1 MNEKTLNTLNY
12 FDVKN
17 LIKSY
22 CVSEL
27 GKKLIDE
34 IKPSN
39 NINQVKHLLQEATEA
54 RTLIDNS
61 YSIPLKGIA
70 NISGIIEKL
79 EKEAILE
86 IDDLNKVADFL
97 NGCKAIKKFFE
108 NKETY
113 AKNLTSYCANITL
126 MPEIVEQIN
135 NSIKGNSIN
144 SDATKELKKIRKH
157 IDICESKIK
166 EKLDKFIKNSINK
179 EFIQDAIIVQRNGK
193 YTIPIISTYKN
204 KVDGT
209 IVDYSQKGTTLYL
222 EPSTIQKHSTE
233 LDILF
238 VEEQVEIYKILS
250 EISNQIYENLY
261 SLNLNIDIISKY
273 DMIFAKGKFSANT
286 KGISPK
292 LNNAGRINIV
302 NGVHPLI
309 NNFQPL
315 NFSIADTY
323 RALVITGPNAG
334 GKTIVLKTVG
344 LLTLMTMSGFH
355 ISASMDTEIS
365 LFQNIFV
372 DIGDNQS
379 IENSLSTFSS
389 HMQNLSYILE
399 KSNHHTLT
407 LLDEIGSGTEPNEGA
422 GLGIAILEELYK
434 KGVIIIA
441 TTHYGEIKSFSEQH
455 QGFENAAME
464 YRDKTLEPLY
474 KLKIGKSGD
483 SNAFYIAQKMGIPE
497 HIRLKALSYIETK
510 IYDLSL
516 INESKIVKYT
526 DFTQD
531 EVKNTY
537 SYAIGDRVKVLDNDK
552 IGLVYKTISS
562 KNQIDVFVENEIIS
576 VHEKRLQLLAKATDL
591 YPHDYDLNSL
601 FTSFKERKLE
611 HDIERGSKK
620 GLKKL
625 FKETSSIN

>member
-17 LIKSY
+17 IIKSY

-34 IKPSN
+34 ISPSN
-39 NINQVKHLLQEATEA
+39 NINQVKHQLQETTEA

-61 YSIPLKGIA
+61 YAIPLKGIA

-86 IDDLNKVADFL
+86 IEDLNKVADFL

-108 NKETY
+108 NKEVY

-135 NSIKGNSIN
+135 NTIKGNSIN
-144 SDATKELKKIRKH
+144 SDATKELKKIRRH
-157 IDICESKIK
+157 IDICEGKIK

-179 EFIQDAIIVQRNGK
+179 EFIQDTIIVQRNGK
-193 YTIPIISTYKN
+193 YTIPIISAYKN
-204 KVDGT
+204 RVDGT

-222 EPSTIQKHSTE
+222 EPATIQKHSAE
-233 LDILF
+233 LEILL

-250 EISNQIYENLY
+250 ELSNQIYENLY

-292 LNNAGRINIV
+292 LNNAGHINII
-302 NGVHPLI
+302 NGIHPLI
-309 NNFQPL
+309 DNFQPL
-315 NFSIADTY
+315 NFSIAKSY

-355 ISASMDTEIS
+355 ISASKSTEIS

-389 HMQNLSYILE
+389 HMQNLSYILQ
-399 KSNHHTLT
+399 KTNHHTLT

-434 KGVIIIA
+434 KGAIILA

-464 YRDKTLEPLY
+464 YKDITLEPLY
-474 KLKIGKSGD
+474 KLRIGKSGD
-483 SNAFYIAQKMGIPE
+483 SNAFYIAQKMGISE
-497 HIRLKALSYIETK
+497 QVRAKALSYIKTK
-510 IYDLSL
+510 NYDFDLL
-516 INESKIVKYT
+516 DDSKITKYT
-526 DFTQD
+526 DFTE
-531 EVKNTY
+531 EVIIQNY
-537 SYAIGDRVKVLDNDK
+537 VYCIGDRVKLLDNNE
-552 IGLVYKTISS
+552 IGLVYKEINSL
-562 KNQIDVFVENEIIS
+562 NQIEVFIENEIVS
-576 VHEKRLQLLAKATDL
+576 VHEKRLDLLAKATDL
-591 YPHDYDLNSL
+591 YPADYDLNNL
-601 FTSFKERKLE
+601 FTDFKDRKLE

-620 GLKKL
+620 AIKKL
-625 FKETSSIN
+625 FKETGSTN